1 MFQTIR
7 RLTVFMFG
15 AVLLAAVATGCGSDE
30 EGSATA
36 ASSAPTAASDTSA
49 TTPATAED
57 SGEISEIDAEVGDC
71 VTLGGTMMDAEI
83 DTATCGTT
91 DLHYVIVAKA
101 ANEADCA
108 TDIDQTYY
116 EELGGS
122 TTGVL
127 CLDVDWV
134 EGKCFEPGTGS
145 DSTVQVPC
153 TDPAGEKVL
162 AVLTGTVDEN
172 ECPDGTETYYTYDER
187 QKVVCTAPAA

>member
-1 MFQTIR
+1 MRSTIR
-7 RLTVFMFG
+7 QVTVFMFG
-15 AVLLAAVATGCGSDE
+15 AVLLIAVVAGCGSDQ
-30 EGSATA
+30 EGSAIA
-36 ASSAPTAASDTSA
+36 ASSTPTTASESP

-71 VTLGGTMMDAEI
+71 VTLGGTMLDAEI

-91 DLHYVIVAKA
+91 DSHYVIVAKVA
-101 ANEADCA
+101 QEADCA

-116 EELGGS
+116 EELGGT

-134 EGKCFEPGTGS
+134 EGKCFEMGTGS

-172 ECPDGTETYYTYDER
+172 ECPEGTETYYTYDER